1 VRGGGTVA
9 VNPERVLGR
18 MERLATFTEVDRPY
32 TRRAFTPL
40 YAGAREWLE
49 GELRQAG
56 LAPRIDAGGN
66 LVGRRDGTAAGAP
79 ALMLGS
85 HIDTVIGGGRY
96 DGMAGVVA
104 ALEVAQALAED
115 GDTLR
120 HPLAV
125 VDFLSEEPSD
135 YGVSC
140 VGSRAMAG
148 TLTPDMLTATNPQ
161 GETLAAAI
169 ARMGGDPDR
178 LTRAPLLA
186 PEDLAA
192 FLELHIEQGP
202 VLETRGAPI
211 GIVTGIVGI
220 RRYELDVVGQ
230 PDHAGTTPMA
240 LRKDALVGAARIIEA
255 VNREARLGAQDDGL
269 VATVGRIEVSPNAAN
284 VVPGQVR
291 LTVEARSMAPERL
304 DRFFATV
311 VRTARDRLEQDGL
324 SLQAR
329 RISDAAPVRCSET
342 ILETICRVAQ
352 QRGYR
357 HVAVQSGAGHDTMQ
371 VAQLGPVGMIFV
383 PSRAGRSHVPDEYT
397 APEDLQAGVEVLCE
411 TIRQLDRSLPGAA

>member
-1 VRGGGTVA
+1 MA
-9 VNPERVLGR
+9 VNRERVLGR
-18 MERLATFTEVDRPY
+18 MDRLAAFTEVDRPY

-40 YAGAREWLE
+40 YARAREWLE

-66 LVGRRDGTAAGAP
+66 LVGRRDGTAAGTP

-85 HIDTVIGGGRY
+85 PIDTVIGGGRY

-104 ALEVAQALAED
+104 ALEVAQALAEHS
-115 GDTLR
+115 DTLQ

-148 TLTPDMLTATNPQ
+148 TLTPDML
-161 GETLAAAI
+161 
-169 ARMGGDPDR
+169 
-178 LTRAPLLA
+178 
-186 PEDLAA
+186 
-192 FLELHIEQGP
+192 
-202 VLETRGAPI
+202 
-211 GIVTGIVGI
+211 
-220 RRYELDVVGQ
+220 
-230 PDHAGTTPMA
+230 
-240 LRKDALVGAARIIEA
+240 
-255 VNREARLGAQDDGL
+255 

-284 VVPGQVR
+284 VVPGHVR
-291 LTVEARSMAPERL
+291 LTVEARSMVPERL

-311 VRTARDRLEQDGL
+311 VHVARDRLEQDGL
-324 SLQAR
+324 TLQAR
-329 RISDAAPVRCSET
+329 RISDAAPVRCSEA
-342 ILETICRVAQ
+342 IQETICRVAE

-357 HVAVQSGAGHDTMQ
+357 HVALQSGAGHDTMQ
-371 VAQLGPVGMIFV
+371 VAQLCPVGMIFV
-383 PSRAGRSHVPDEYT
+383 PSHAGRSHVPDEYT

-411 TIRQLDRSLPGAA
+411 TVRQLDRSMPRAA